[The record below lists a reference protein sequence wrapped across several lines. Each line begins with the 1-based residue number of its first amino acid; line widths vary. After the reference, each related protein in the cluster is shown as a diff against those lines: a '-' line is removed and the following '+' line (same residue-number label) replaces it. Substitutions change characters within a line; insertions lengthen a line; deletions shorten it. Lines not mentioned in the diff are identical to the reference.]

1 MKPLQKPLPKPPKLS
16 PTMAARLIA
25 YKAFAH
31 PIRWRAYRLI
41 REKPDQSFN
50 EIARRLKVETG
61 LAAYHL
67 MVLKATKLVDFRYKR
82 ESKKTSQYFVTPT
95 GERFYREIISG
106 GPPSTRR
113 RKKAKRRG

>member
-1 MKPLQKPLPKPPKLS
+1 MKPVPRRLPKRPKLS
-16 PTMAARLIA
+16 PAMAARLIA

-41 REKPDQSFN
+41 RARPNQSFN
-50 EIARRLKVETG
+50 EVARRLKVETG

-82 ESKKTSQYFVTPT
+82 ESKKTSQYFATPI
-95 GERFYREIISG
+95 GERYYREIISG

-113 RKKAKRRG
+113 RRKAKR